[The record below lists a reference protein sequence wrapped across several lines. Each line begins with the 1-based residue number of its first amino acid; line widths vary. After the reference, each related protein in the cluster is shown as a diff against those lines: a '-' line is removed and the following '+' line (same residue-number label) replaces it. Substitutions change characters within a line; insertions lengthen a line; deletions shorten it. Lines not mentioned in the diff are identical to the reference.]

1 MENTTDPEEWR
12 QEVERVLPSLK
23 VHYRSDNRDWRM
35 HYEQMHNYHD
45 NIKTVLSDTKVH
57 LSHVHV
63 HTYTLPSMYSLTRFI
78 WINCTLRLLKL
89 LKRLAQEKSI
99 SINR

>member
-1 MENTTDPEEWR
+1 MENTVDPEEWR

-23 VHYRSDNRDWRM
+23 VHHRSDNRDWRL

-57 LSHVHV
+57 LHMFFIIAIS
-63 HTYTLPSMYSLTRFI
+63 TIYTSLI
-78 WINCTLRLLKL
+78 
-89 LKRLAQEKSI
+89 
-99 SINR
+99 